1 MIILPRGSRSSASRS
16 RPVEQTPARRRNPA
30 SQTTPS
36 TPVGPRSGGRGQL
49 RATVGRG
56 FQPAGAISIHCS
68 VYTGSTLGSMA
79 SIASNDDAGGLDM
92 TSAVAF
98 DAVGGTTYQI
108 AVDGFGGASGTI
120 VLSLSETLAAAPAND
135 NFGNAST
142 LSGRTVNTTGSNVS
156 ATNESGEPH
165 HAGNS

>member
-1 MIILPRGSRSSASRS
+1 ASVWWTWTAPGDGLARISTSGSNFDTLLA
-16 RPVEQTPARRRNPA
+16 
-30 SQTTPS
+30 
-36 TPVGPRSGGRGQL
+36 
-49 RATVGRG
+49 
-56 FQPAGAISIHCS
+56 

-79 SIASNDDAGGLDM
+79 SIASSDDAGGLDV

-142 LSGRTVNTTGSNVS
+142 LSGRTVNTTSSNVS
-156 ATNESGEPH
+156 ATNESGEPN
-165 HAGNS
+165 HAGNSGGA